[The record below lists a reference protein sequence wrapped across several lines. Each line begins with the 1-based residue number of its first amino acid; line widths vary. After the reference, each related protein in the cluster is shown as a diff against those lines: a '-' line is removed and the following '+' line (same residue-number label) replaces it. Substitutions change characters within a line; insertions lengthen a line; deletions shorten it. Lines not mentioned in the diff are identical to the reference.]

1 MEIFRDLL
9 EASIARARGDRAG
22 ELERL
27 RAVSEQADAFEFAP
41 EVFPDVVRRA
51 LEGGDR
57 ALAERQRDLA
67 AHAVFPA
74 SRAAGLNIGGLLAE
88 EPAAQVQ
95 LLGDAVDRFGALGM
109 KILQAQ
115 ALMDLGRAEARL
127 GRDPRSSFERA
138 RDLLIACD
146 AQLYLPEVE
155 EALAAVEAGEPA
167 P

>member
-1 MEIFRDLL
+1 M
-9 EASIARARGDRAG
+9 
-22 ELERL
+22 
-27 RAVSEQADAFEFAP
+27 SEQADVFEFVP

-51 LEGGDR
+51 LETGDR
-57 ALAERQRDLA
+57 ALADRQRALS

-74 SRAAGLNIGGLLAE
+74 SRAAGLNIEGLLAE
-88 EPAAQVQ
+88 ESADQVR

-127 GRDPRSSFERA
+127 GRDPRSSFEQA

-146 AQLYLPEVE
+146 AQLYLPEAE
-155 EALAAVEAGEPA
+155 DALAAFEAGEPGS
-167 P
+167 